1 MRDDR
6 EGLRDIVDAILSIER
21 YPRDKEDSE
30 LIESWVLRHLQII
43 GEAASKLSTA
53 LRTAHPDV
61 PWVEMIAMRNILV
74 YDYFGIDTNEVW
86 AVVEKDLPKLKQKI
100 EAILQAELGA

>member
-6 EGLRDIVDAILSIER
+6 ERLRDIVDAILSIER

-43 GEAASKLSTA
+43 GEAVSKLSPA
-53 LRTAHPDV
+53 LRTANPDV

-74 YDYFGIDTNEVW
+74 HDYFGIDTNEVW

>member
-6 EGLRDIVDAILSIER
+6 ERLRDIVDAILSIER

-43 GEAASKLSTA
+43 GEAASKLSTP

-74 YDYFGIDTNEVW
+74 HDYFGIDTNEVW
-86 AVVEKDLPKLKQKI
+86 AVVEKDLPSLKQKI
-100 EAILQAELGA
+100 EAILQAEPGA

>member
-6 EGLRDIVDAILSIER
+6 ERLRDIVDAILSIER
-21 YPRDKEDSE
+21 HPRDKEDSE

-53 LRTAHPDV
+53 LRTAHLDV

-74 YDYFGIDTNEVW
+74 HDYFGIDTNEVW

>member
-6 EGLRDIVDAILSIER
+6 ERLRDIVDAILSIER

-43 GEAASKLSTA
+43 GEAASKLSTP

-74 YDYFGIDTNEVW
+74 HDYFGIDTNEVW
-86 AVVEKDLPKLKQKI
+86 AVVEKDLPKLKPKI